1 MRATTNNKE
10 NKMTNPNRT
19 KEQEILRNAQFDDIS
34 NDKAAFMM
42 SLSIDP
48 EMMEQAIGRDQ
59 QIKALNRI
67 LYTGGRRSR
76 TSIERKIDEARSDSR
91 RMVLSFA
98 KGANIQFGGTQSVGD
113 FTDAIKAA
121 NQSSKGINI
130 DSNIYIVEK
139 YIYMNGGR

>member
-76 TSIERKIDEARSDSR
+76 TSIERKVDEARSDSR
-91 RMVLSFA
+91 RMVLSFVQ
-98 KGANIQFGGTQSVGD
+98 GVSTELYIGD
-113 FTDAIKAA
+113 FRDSINAA
-121 NQSSKGINI
+121 NQAAKGINI